1 MGVTFFGSIREDNYP
16 PERMIPMKET
26 TALLTNQI
34 DDTMQMVVNQESH
47 TPLPEEVSNIELME
61 IGGCKIVLEF
71 SRVPNPSISKVIEEM
86 LVESSERRENK

>member
-1 MGVTFFGSIREDNYP
+1 
-16 PERMIPMKET
+16 MKAT

-34 DDTMQMVVNQESH
+34 EDTMQMVANQESH